1 MDGAFLLF
9 DVLSSLATEFVR
21 VVPILCRCGGAGI
34 ATDFGHAEQGLP
46 PLNDA
51 TAGWCWIT
59 EAGSDQS
66 TFSPSIVDA
75 SNVPV
80 NPVGR
85 CVAVELIADIDQ
97 NLNGC
102 DVDIVDRREIED
114 DGLERGTFGMV
125 LLRFTTSRT
134 RVVPWT
140 ILCAKKKINT

>member
-1 MDGAFLLF
+1 MDGAFLIF
-9 DVLSSLATEFVR
+9 DVQSSLATEFVR

-34 ATDFGHAEQGLP
+34 ATDFRDTEQGLP

-51 TAGWCWIT
+51 TAGWCGIT
-59 EAGSDQS
+59 EAGRDQS
-66 TFSPSIVDA
+66 TFGPSIVDA

-80 NPVGR
+80 NSVGR
-85 CVAVELIADIDQ
+85 CVAVELVSDIDQ
-97 NLNGC
+97 DLNGC

-125 LLRFTTSRT
+125 FWRLTTSRT

-140 ILCAKKKINT
+140 ILYAN